1 MTRKSSDRK
10 EGKLFTC
17 LDARYQSCPAW
28 DLQILENK
36 SKRKEKKN
44 PAPGAFSPSLN
55 TGAPSFKSSNNS
67 VRPAPGNTGK
77 NTCETHTRK
86 KKIHKGE
93 SDVPQSVC
101 WSRKSIRWVFF
112 CHTRARSLSLSEVC
126 RQAPGLEMSG
136 RA

>member
-1 MTRKSSDRK
+1 MLITRKSSDLK

-36 SKRKEKKN
+36 IKRKEKKN

-86 KKIHKGE
+86 KKSTKVKAMFRSQFAGVVKVLGVIF
-93 SDVPQSVC
+93 
-101 WSRKSIRWVFF
+101 FF
-112 CHTRARSLSLSEVC
+112 CHTRARSLSLRFVVKHL
-126 RQAPGLEMSG
+126 AWK
-136 RA
+136 